1 MARGSTAPSTWTSIS
16 RNPFARHF
24 ASPRTLAT
32 RELMANTVI
41 GSTIVIDGEITGNED
56 LVVQGTVKG
65 RVSLRQNVFVEETG
79 VLEANVE
86 ASVVTILGTVTG
98 DIQAGDR
105 AELKSNCRVVGDIRA
120 PRVLIADGASF
131 KGNVDMDG

>member
-1 MARGSTAPSTWTSIS
+1 
-16 RNPFARHF
+16 
-24 ASPRTLAT
+24 
-32 RELMANTVI
+32 MANTVI
-41 GSTIVIDGEITGNED
+41 GSTIVIDGEITGDED

-65 RVSLRQNVFVEETG
+65 RVSLRENILVEESG

-86 ASVVTILGTVTG
+86 TSTITINGTVTG
-98 DIQAGDR
+98 DIQASER

-120 PRVLIADGASF
+120 PRILIADGASF

>member
-1 MARGSTAPSTWTSIS
+1 
-16 RNPFARHF
+16 
-24 ASPRTLAT
+24 
-32 RELMANTVI
+32 MANTVI